1 MEYSGQVPS
10 AHFYYQFLQEG
21 AEFYLS
27 FVLTVEMETWGED
40 RVAFPGGWLRLFAP
54 LAFIMTSPTT
64 CLICVYHLS

>member
-10 AHFYYQFLQEG
+10 AHFHYQFLQEG

-40 RVAFPGGWLRLFAP
+40 RVAFPSG
-54 LAFIMTSPTT
+54 
-64 CLICVYHLS
+64 